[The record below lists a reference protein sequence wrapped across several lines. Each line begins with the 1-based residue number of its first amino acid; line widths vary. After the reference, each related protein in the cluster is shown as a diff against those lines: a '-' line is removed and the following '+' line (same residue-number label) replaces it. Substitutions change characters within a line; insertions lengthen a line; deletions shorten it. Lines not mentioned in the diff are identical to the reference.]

1 MTSEHIFWFAAGAMS
16 GAAAFAV
23 SAPVLRQLSHRHG
36 PGRARAI
43 AIGSIVLLAA
53 VALGLYRMWG
63 TPAAIKLDA
72 RETALVADM
81 GGTGSS
87 PAAPH
92 SMGAASG
99 AGKIGSVEEATAR
112 LAKRLNEQGG
122 SAADWNLLAQ
132 SYEFMGRSADAAEA
146 RKRAASAPAT
156 AASATP
162 SPAAAKP
169 APAPVVS
176 PEAAALLAQAEKA
189 RIAHDTKKALQFYAK
204 AESMNALTADAWA
217 NYADATASAGG
228 GRLSGKPEQ
237 YLQRALQLDPDHP
250 KALWLQASL
259 YHEQKA
265 YAKAVDVWR
274 HLARIIPADSSDA
287 KIIAANIAEAARLSG
302 DNSGASAAPAKA
314 AAGSAAQID
323 GVIDIDPKLRA
334 KAQAGQV
341 LFVFAKAV
349 NSPGPPLAVVRT
361 TVGQWPVKFSLNDS
375 QAMTPQRKL
384 SDFGAVTVEARIS
397 ASGQPLAQAGDLHG
411 VTGSVDP
418 RGSKPL
424 RVVISEVVGS

>member
-1 MTSEHIFWFAAGAMS
+1 MTGAGA
-16 GAAAFAV
+16 FAL
-23 SAPVLRQLSHRHG
+23 SAPVLRQLSQRHG
-36 PGRARAI
+36 AGRARVV

-81 GGTGSS
+81 GRPG
-87 PAAPH
+87 AAPIAPN

-132 SYEFMGRSADAAEA
+132 SYEFMGHSADAAEA
-146 RKRAASAPAT
+146 RKRAGTAPT
-156 AASATP
+156 AA
-162 SPAAAKP
+162 PAAARP
-169 APAPVVS
+169 AQAPVVS
-176 PEAAALLAQAEKA
+176 AEAAAVLAKAEKA

-204 AESMNALTADAWA
+204 AEAMNALTADAWA
-217 NYADATASAGG
+217 NYADAAASAGG
-228 GRLSGKPEQ
+228 GHLSGKPEQ

-259 YHEQKA
+259 YHEQKE

-302 DNSGASAAPAKA
+302 DTSGASATPAKA
-314 AAGSAAQID
+314 AAGGAAQID

-375 QAMTPQRKL
+375 QAMMPQRKL

-418 RGSKPL
+418 RSNKPL